1 MIDSTRPDIIFG
13 TETWLSPNIRDI
25 EVFPEESKVFRN
37 DRKKKNTDKEGVGVL
52 IAVRKDLISSD
63 VYEFA
68 PPDKTEMVWAKIEIA
83 GSKTLYLGSYY
94 NPKTSDENSLT
105 NFDTMIRK
113 ASQLKNSAII
123 VGVDFNLPGW
133 DWRTRTIKPKTKY
146 PNLH

>member
-1 MIDSTRPDIIFG
+1 M
-13 TETWLSPNIRDI
+13 TE
-25 EVFPEESKVFRN
+25 
-37 DRKKKNTDKEGVGVL
+37 RKKDTDKEGRGVL
-52 IAVRKDLISSD
+52 IAVRKYLISSD

-68 PPDKTEMVWAKIEIA
+68 HPDKTKMVWAKIEIA

-94 NPKTSDENSLT
+94 NPKTSDENSLK

-133 DWRTRTIKPKTKY
+133 DWRTRTIKPPPRVGLAHQENKTKHQIAKSS
-146 PNLH
+146 LSLWKLT